1 MKVIVLNGQTLA
13 DIALQEYGT
22 VEAMPL
28 IAQANGLAMSDIPS
42 AGDVLE
48 CPDKVYDRYL
58 QNYAKNNHI
67 KVGTK

>member
-13 DIALQEYGT
+13 DIAVQQYGT
-22 VEAMPL
+22 VEAVPL

-48 CPDKVYDRYL
+48 L
-58 QNYAKNNHI
+58 SLIHI
-67 KVGTK
+67 